1 MIVEVEK
8 IIVKKDKKGNDFALQ
23 TFNFTA
29 VVITIPF
36 EIIIMFN
43 LGSLPSNDE

>member
-8 IIVKKDKKGNDFALQ
+8 IIAKRDKKGNDFALQ

-36 EIIIMFN
+36 EIMMSKMEN
-43 LGSLPSNDE
+43 R